1 MKAKEVRYYLHNLDG
16 LKEDIRNIQE
26 SIELYRN
33 MDIEYTITPILSH
46 LPIHHENDS
55 KVERCVIKR
64 VEYIEQLQRDLMY
77 KHMILDAITSVLNY
91 VHTTS
96 TEYTVMYL
104 RYFDKQKGR
113 SDNSFKDIA
122 QKLNYTE
129 SRVEKIDRKIINNIC
144 NKVNKRVR
152 F

>member
-77 KHMILDAITSVLNY
+77 KHIILDAITSVLNY
-91 VHTTS
+91 IHTTS
-96 TEYTVMYL
+96 TEYTVIYL
-104 RYFDKQKGR
+104 RYFDKRKGR
-113 SDNSFKDIA
+113 SDNSFQYIA
-122 QKLNYTE
+122 QKLNYTKRRIQ
-129 SRVEKIDRKIINNIC
+129 SIDEKIISSICKKID
-144 NKVNKRVR
+144 KRVR
-152 F
+152 L